1 MSYRFLD
8 SGEGDMRVRRTRT
21 HLKEALLQ
29 MVAERPVAKI
39 SVTEL
44 SERAEVNRKTF
55 YLHYSGIGDM
65 LLEIA
70 DDIVRTLAAKFTGEL
85 EADVYTLYQFLDT
98 DEEGLKRLL
107 TETDYVAFQE
117 RLYDGVFTHGAFEKI
132 TEESRYPDITA
143 GYLHSVIGIFYS
155 YMDRKNEAT
164 NLKKL
169 ARNATKLVL
178 LGITGGGYRVNG
190 DHSFRYSW
198 GGGFCEA
205 A

>member
-1 MSYRFLD
+1 MPYRFLD

-70 DDIVRTLAAKFTGEL
+70 DDIVRTLDAKFTGEL
-85 EADVYTLYQFLDT
+85 EADIYTLYQFLDT
-98 DEEGLKRLL
+98 DEERLKRLL

-117 RLYDGVFTHGAFEKI
+117 RLYDGVFTHGAFEKNNRRVAL
-132 TEESRYPDITA
+132 S
-143 GYLHSVIGIFYS
+143 GHHSWLPAFG
-155 YMDRKNEAT
+155 DRHF
-164 NLKKL
+164 LQL
-169 ARNATKLVL
+169 Y
-178 LGITGGGYRVNG
+178 G
-190 DHSFRYSW
+190 
-198 GGGFCEA
+198 
-205 A
+205 

>member
-1 MSYRFLD
+1 MPYRFLD
-8 SGEGDMRVRRTRT
+8 SGEGDMRVCRTRT

-55 YLHYSGIGDM
+55 YLHYSGTGDM

-70 DDIVRTLAAKFTGEL
+70 DDIVRTLDAKFTGEL
-85 EADVYTLYQFLDT
+85 EADIYTLYQFLDT
-98 DEEGLKRLL
+98 DDDGLKRLL

-143 GYLHSVIGIFYS
+143 GYLHSVIGIFYR

-164 NLKKL
+164 NLKNSREMPQNWCFWEL
-169 ARNATKLVL
+169 
-178 LGITGGGYRVNG
+178 
-190 DHSFRYSW
+190 W
-198 GGGFCEA
+198 GGGDCPKTSA
-205 A
+205 